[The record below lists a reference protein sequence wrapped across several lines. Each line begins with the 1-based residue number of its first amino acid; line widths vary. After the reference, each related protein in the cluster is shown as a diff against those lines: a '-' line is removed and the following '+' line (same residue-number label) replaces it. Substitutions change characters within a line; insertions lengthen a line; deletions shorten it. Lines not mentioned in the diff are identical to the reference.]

1 MNKQKV
7 LEIDFRHFWHSGTGS
22 SSGTHLDAVTA
33 KDSKGLPFLPGKHIK
48 GLLRHAWHRAE
59 TWGWVDEL
67 PLPAGPAENWETLLF
82 GSRDLPGGRFKTLPG
97 MLFVDDAV
105 LTDAEQ
111 QWLQA
116 QPELKPHLYQE
127 LYSTALDE
135 QGSAVNQS
143 LRGIEVVVPVRLHA
157 QVSLEFSATEP
168 SHRAQ
173 QNNLLATPTIWQT
186 MDQVLSLVD
195 QLGASRSR
203 GLGEACLSLHERELQ
218 Q

>member
-7 LEIDFRHFWHSGTGS
+7 LEIDFRHYWHSGTGS
-22 SSGTHLDAVTA
+22 SSGTHLDAMTA
-33 KDSKGLPFLPGKHIK
+33 KDSTGLPFLSGKHIK

-59 TWGWVDEL
+59 TWGWMSEL
-67 PLPAGPAENWETLLF
+67 VLPVGPAENWETLLF
-82 GSRDLPGGRFKTLPG
+82 GSRDLPGGRFETLPG

-105 LTDAEQ
+105 LSEIER

-127 LYSTALDE
+127 LYSTAIDA
-135 QGSAVNQS
+135 QGSALNQS
-143 LRGIEVVVPVRLHA
+143 LRGIEVVVPVRLYA
-157 QVSLEFSATEP
+157 AISLELSASKPE
-168 SHRAQ
+168 HRAQ
-173 QNNLLATPTIWQT
+173 QNQLLAEPSIWQT
-186 MDQVLSLVD
+186 LDQVLSLVD

-203 GLGEACLSLHERELQ
+203 GLGEACVSLRERELQ